1 VVGRVSGGAVRAVA
15 DRLRAAIAPVTVRD
29 RLVAIAVWPLL
40 GVLLVLAALL
50 AAWSSALFDRMLIV
64 KVRSDLAVA
73 HQYFERT
80 VAGVGANVGNAAAS
94 ARMQEAIRTDD
105 GVGLRTLLERLKR
118 DGGLDFLAVH
128 DARDRLLMADD
139 GRGQVRLGGTAEA
152 TDPARA
158 LGAPI
163 ETVRDRRVAG
173 HARLAVIDRDAL
185 RAMAPALLDRVG
197 LALVPTPNAAPTDR
211 EREDR
216 ALVVLASEPIEDADG
231 RLLGWVHGGTLLNV
245 NLDFID
251 RINAIVYP
259 EGSLPFGSRGTATLF
274 LDDVRITTNV
284 KLFGDRR
291 AIGTR
296 VSQSVRD
303 AVLGRGETWLDRAFV
318 VDDWFVSGYE
328 PLEDAGGRRVG
339 MLYVG
344 YAEGPFRWIKRTA
357 VITVFAVVLL
367 AMFAALRVSLRWSGA
382 IFTPVERMT
391 DTMRRVEAGD
401 ADARVG
407 PLPNRDELGR
417 LAEGLDH
424 LLDTVDEK
432 TRALRALAD
441 SLDRQVAER
450 SAALEQVQQQVLRNE
465 KLATVGQ
472 LTAGVAHEINNPMAV
487 IQANL
492 DFARELLGPAAE
504 PVREELGRI
513 DAQVERV
520 RRIVA
525 GLLQYAKP
533 AEFVGYVH
541 PVDVGAVL
549 DECLVLAG
557 TRIASGRVAIRRE
570 SLATRPA
577 SINPSELQQVLVNL
591 LLNALQAMPDG
602 GELSVATRDGDAGTV
617 EIEVADRGPGL
628 SEAALASL
636 FKPFNTTK
644 QEGTGLG
651 LWVSS
656 SLVERYGGRIVAAN
670 REDGQGARFVVVLP
684 AAARV

>member
-1 VVGRVSGGAVRAVA
+1 
-15 DRLRAAIAPVTVRD
+15 
-29 RLVAIAVWPLL
+29 
-40 GVLLVLAALL
+40 
-50 AAWSSALFDRMLIV
+50 
-64 KVRSDLAVA
+64 
-73 HQYFERT
+73 
-80 VAGVGANVGNAAAS
+80 
-94 ARMQEAIRTDD
+94 
-105 GVGLRTLLERLKR
+105 
-118 DGGLDFLAVH
+118 
-128 DARDRLLMADD
+128 
-139 GRGQVRLGGTAEA
+139 
-152 TDPARA
+152 
-158 LGAPI
+158 
-163 ETVRDRRVAG
+163 
-173 HARLAVIDRDAL
+173 
-185 RAMAPALLDRVG
+185 
-197 LALVPTPNAAPTDR
+197 DR

>member
-1 VVGRVSGGAVRAVA
+1 MSGGAVRAVA